1 MVTSESKNCYYFICS
16 ILPFIKIFLKMIFSF
31 CIVSLAER
39 KFSKMFPKDVL
50 LMISTDVSQVLL
62 YRALQ
67 KQKSALSN
75 LWLTRNGFCFKFVLL
90 YIYISLK
97 SMPLIFTS
105 LCRQA
110 VNSTL
115 VVMRCNFFLN
125 AKGLLH
131 YFSHCIEYERKIFV
145 FMLTIFCVKAKYCN
159 VSVGSIQDKTIGTK
173 NRKLPSVCLAL
184 YLKMGKLEGV
194 DEQEGFWAN
203 YHCKLFDPH
212 SPLFLFFLFFFFFF
226 FFAIW

>member
-1 MVTSESKNCYYFICS
+1 M
-16 ILPFIKIFLKMIFSF
+16 
-31 CIVSLAER
+31 
-39 KFSKMFPKDVL
+39 D
-50 LMISTDVSQVLL
+50 
-62 YRALQ
+62 
-67 KQKSALSN
+67 
-75 LWLTRNGFCFKFVLL
+75 FVLNL
-90 YIYISLK
+90 SCYTFIFHMSLK

-125 AKGLLH
+125 AKGQLH

-173 NRKLPSVCLAL
+173 NRKLPSVCLVL

-203 YHCKLFDPH
+203 YHCKLFDPL
-212 SPLFLFFLFFFFFF
+212 SPLFLFFLFFFCFLFFF
-226 FFAIW
+226 LLFDSF